1 MCIRNPL
8 HCIIPPYMLD
18 SMAER
23 GTSQQQDFARRC
35 LASSRNF
42 RVARERTVA
51 GDDSPDAAADAVG
64 KQRIVY
70 SADNATNL
78 PGRPVRGEGD
88 PPTNDVAADE
98 AYDGSGDTFDLFQQ
112 IYGRD
117 SIDGNNLRLDSTVH
131 YDRDFA
137 NAFWDGRQM
146 VYGDGDQNLPAEQ
159 RLFNRFTASLDV
171 IGHELTHGVTQYT
184 ANLVY
189 RDQSGALNEHFSDV
203 FGAMVKQRKLNQQA
217 DVADWLV
224 GAELLTDNV
233 QGDAIR
239 SMKAP
244 GTAYDDPVLGKDPQ
258 PAHMSDFVNTTQD
271 NGGVH
276 INSGIPN
283 FAFYRT
289 AVEIGGNA
297 WDKAG
302 TIWYQTLTAGRLSPN
317 AVFQDVVD
325 LTSEIAGN
333 LYGVG
338 STEQRAVNSG
348 WAAAGLQVSGAP
360 DEPGPPDVPTPD
372 VPDPEP
378 QGCNPLAR
386 LFSSNKS

>member
-18 SMAER
+18 SMAAR
-23 GTSQQQDFARRC
+23 GTPQQQEYARRC
-35 LASSRNF
+35 LASSNSLRA
-42 RVARERTVA
+42 ARERTIA
-51 GDDSPDAAADAVG
+51 GTGSPVPERTTAAIG
-64 KQRIVY
+64 KERIVY
-70 SADNATNL
+70 SANNATTL
-78 PGRPVRGEGD
+78 PGQRVRGEGD
-88 PPTNDVAADE
+88 PPTGDAAADE
-98 AYDGSGDTFDLFQQ
+98 AYDGSGYTYDLYQQ
-112 IYGRD
+112 VYGRD
-117 SIDGNNLRLDSTVH
+117 SIDDDNLRLDSTVH
-131 YDRDFA
+131 YDRGFD

-146 VYGDGDQNLPAEQ
+146 VYGDGDQDLPAEQ

-203 FGAMVKQRKLNQQA
+203 FGALVKQRQLNQQA
-217 DVADWLV
+217 EVADWLV
-224 GAELLTDNV
+224 GAELFTDNV

-258 PAHMSDFVNTTQD
+258 PAHMNDFVNTSQD

-283 FAFYRT
+283 FAFYRI
-289 AVEIGGNA
+289 AVDLGGNA

-302 TIWYQTLTAGRLSPN
+302 TIWYRTLTAGRLSPN
-317 AVFQDVVD
+317 AVFQDVVN
-325 LTSEIAGN
+325 LTSEVAGD
-333 LYGVG
+333 LHGVG
-338 STEQRAVNSG
+338 SAEQRAVNNG
-348 WAAAGLQVSGAP
+348 WAAAGLSVTGAP
-360 DEPGPPDVPTPD
+360 SEPGSPDVP
-372 VPDPEP
+372 VPEP
-378 QGCNPLAR
+378 PRGCNPFARLLAR
-386 LFSSNKS
+386 FRS

>member
-23 GTSQQQDFARRC
+23 GTPQQQDYARRC
-35 LASSRNF
+35 LASSNRL
-42 RVARERTVA
+42 RAARERTIA
-51 GDDSPDAAADAVG
+51 GGVSIAPDGATAAIG
-64 KQRIVY
+64 KERIVY
-70 SADNATNL
+70 SANNTTSL
-78 PGRPVRGEGD
+78 PGQRVRGEGD
-88 PPTNDVAADE
+88 PPTGDAAVDE
-98 AYDGSGDTFDLFQQ
+98 AYDGSGYTYDLYQLV
-112 IYGRD
+112 YGRD
-117 SIDGNNLRLDSTVH
+117 SIDGDNLRLDSTVH
-131 YDRDFA
+131 YDRGFD

-146 VYGDGDQNLPAEQ
+146 VYGDGDQDLPADQ

-184 ANLVY
+184 ANLIY

-217 DVADWLV
+217 GAADWLV
-224 GAELLTDNV
+224 GAELFTDNV

-258 PAHMSDFVNTTQD
+258 PAHMNDYVTTRQD

-283 FAFYRT
+283 FAFYRIAT
-289 AVEIGGNA
+289 ELGGNA
-297 WDKAG
+297 WEKAG
-302 TIWYQTLTAGRLSPN
+302 DIWYRTLTAGRLSPN

-325 LTSEIAGN
+325 LTSAIAGA
-333 LYGVG
+333 LYGIG
-338 STEQRAVNSG
+338 SAEQRAVNNG
-348 WAAAGLQVSGAP
+348 WAAAGLRVTDAP
-360 DEPGPPDVPTPD
+360 SEPGTPD
-372 VPDPEP
+372 DPVPEP
-378 QGCNPLAR
+378 PRGCNPFPR
-386 LFSSNKS
+386 LFARFRS

>member
-18 SMAER
+18 SMAAR
-23 GTSQQQDFARRC
+23 GTPQQQEYARRC
-35 LASSRNF
+35 LASSNSLRA
-42 RVARERTVA
+42 ARERTIA
-51 GDDSPDAAADAVG
+51 GNGSPAPERATAAVG

-70 SADNATNL
+70 SANNATNL
-78 PGRPVRGEGD
+78 PGQRVRGEGD
-88 PPTNDVAADE
+88 PATGDAAADE
-98 AYDGSGDTFDLFQQ
+98 AYDGSGYTYDLYQQ
-112 IYGRD
+112 VYGRD
-117 SIDGNNLRLDSTVH
+117 SIDGDNLRLDSTVH
-131 YDRDFA
+131 YDRGFD

-146 VYGDGDQNLPAEQ
+146 VYGDGDQDLPAEQ

-203 FGAMVKQRKLNQQA
+203 FGALVKQRKLNQQA
-217 DVADWLV
+217 EVADWLV
-224 GAELLTDNV
+224 GAELFTDNV

-258 PAHMSDFVNTTQD
+258 PAHMNDFVNTSQD

-283 FAFYRT
+283 FAFYRI
-289 AVEIGGNA
+289 AVDLGGNA

-302 TIWYQTLTAGRLSPN
+302 TIWYRTLTSGRLSPN
-317 AVFQDVVD
+317 AVFQDVVN
-325 LTSEIAGN
+325 LTSEVAGD
-333 LYGVG
+333 LHGVG
-338 STEQRAVNSG
+338 STEQRAVNNG
-348 WAAAGLQVSGAP
+348 WAAAGLRVTGAP
-360 DEPGPPDVPTPD
+360 SEPGSTDVP
-372 VPDPEP
+372 VPEP
-378 QGCNPLAR
+378 PRGCNPFAR
-386 LFSSNKS
+386 LFARFRS

>member
-1 MCIRNPL
+1 MCVRNPL
-8 HCIIPPYMLD
+8 YCIIPPYMLD

-23 GTSQQQDFARRC
+23 GTPQQQDYARRC
-35 LASSRNF
+35 LASSDRL
-42 RVARERTVA
+42 RAARERTIL
-51 GDDSPDAAADAVG
+51 GDGPTAPQGASATDG
-64 KQRIVY
+64 KERIVY
-70 SADNATNL
+70 SANNTTTL
-78 PGRPVRGEGD
+78 PGQRVRGEGD
-88 PPTNDVAADE
+88 PPTGDAAADE
-98 AYDGSGDTFDLFQQ
+98 AYDGSGYTYDLYEQV
-112 IYGRD
+112 YGRK
-117 SIDGNNLRLDSTVH
+117 SIDGDNLRLDSTVH
-131 YDRDFA
+131 YDRGFD

-146 VYGDGDQNLPAEQ
+146 VYGDGDQDLPADQ

-203 FGAMVKQRKLNQQA
+203 FGALVKQRKLNQNA
-217 DVADWLV
+217 GTADWLV
-224 GAELLTDNV
+224 GAELFTNNV
-233 QGDAIR
+233 RGDAIR

-258 PAHMSDFVNTTQD
+258 PAHMDDYVNTNQD

-289 AVEIGGNA
+289 AVELGGNA

-302 TIWYQTLTAGRLSPN
+302 AIWYQTLTADRLSPN

-325 LTSEIAGN
+325 LTSEIAGK
-333 LYGVG
+333 LYGIG
-338 STEQRAVNSG
+338 STDQRAVING
-348 WAAAGLQVSGAP
+348 WAAAGLRVTNAP
-360 DEPGPPDVPTPD
+360 SEPSAPGDPV
-372 VPDPEP
+372 PEP
-378 QGCNPLAR
+378 PRGCNPFAR
-386 LFSSNKS
+386 LFARLK